1 MTPVSHGKP
10 CAGNPHARFD
20 EGASAS
26 EEPRRKALLHIDKDE
41 KIILSGEQ
49 GAALGS
55 VMNASPVRIC
65 LAGVEMRACGLAHEA
80 RR

>member
-26 EEPRRKALLHIDKDE
+26 EELRRKALLHK
-41 KIILSGEQ
+41 G
-49 GAALGS
+49 
-55 VMNASPVRIC
+55 VRTVKKS
-65 LAGVEMRACGLAHEA
+65 AYS
-80 RR
+80 

>member
-26 EEPRRKALLHIDKDE
+26 EKPRRNALLHSINS
-41 KIILSGEQ
+41 IPFAHCVRNG
-49 GAALGS
+49 
-55 VMNASPVRIC
+55 MNV
-65 LAGVEMRACGLAHEA
+65 
-80 RR
+80 

>member
-1 MTPVSHGKP
+1 M
-10 CAGNPHARFD
+10 
-20 EGASAS
+20 
-26 EEPRRKALLHIDKDE
+26 IDKDE

-65 LAGVEMRACGLAHEA
+65 LAGVEMRACGLAHVA
-80 RR
+80 RW

>member
-26 EEPRRKALLHIDKDE
+26 EKPRRNALLHKANGHYGIYGGQYVNTE
-41 KIILSGEQ
+41 Y
-49 GAALGS
+49 
-55 VMNASPVRIC
+55 
-65 LAGVEMRACGLAHEA
+65 
-80 RR
+80 